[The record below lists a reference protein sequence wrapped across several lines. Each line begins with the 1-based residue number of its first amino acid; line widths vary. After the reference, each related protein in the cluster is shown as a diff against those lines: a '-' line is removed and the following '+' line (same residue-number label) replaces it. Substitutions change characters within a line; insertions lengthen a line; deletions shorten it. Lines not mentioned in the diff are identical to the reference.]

1 MNKYKFEDSQTGKSK
16 RVYIQHTEDDITV
29 TLPDES
35 GKLLTTNNL
44 DLIKEKSK
52 EFSSQY
58 DFILKPD
65 IEEVYPDRTTTDRNI
80 KISTYR
86 TTSYFQ
92 EDHKFTEWQA
102 YDPTK
107 DRLLDF
113 TKDVRFKDSWYP
125 EVSTKDLG
133 KECKIRYR
141 FYSDDVVSPWSDYI
155 TVPELQRRINKLLH
169 VDESVFPPV
178 LEWSKFDDVMDPVI
192 NHNGIKIIVNDKLL
206 YSVPNVNTNAFIYN
220 REIPTN
226 VLNTIDF
233 TNKDTDPYSK
243 KENNVSIEYTNGKET
258 ITDSLRFYNYGFK
271 LVGDNPIYFNPDKNT
286 LDIKAND
293 IKVATVN
300 NIDVNKGILYHNKG
314 YLVYK
319 CDIDIVKDDKVLK
332 TIEDFSIDYSKVEEE
347 QTVIDINNLVLDYN
361 LDVNDKLRFDIR
373 LKTVLSDSNYELVF
387 KLPSIHYIV
396 LKPKIVNITKLEAF
410 DYYLEKE
417 EPYRKA
423 TSSFMRSKENT
434 QPVIVYTLDDN
445 LKMDKLPD
453 TLVISFRHANLF
465 PSSNSEWIYTY
476 QLSQHFGFYYGGKTV
491 KDNIKNLELK
501 KDFLK
506 QDAVFSNLMEKD
518 DILFKFNIKEGL
530 DKGNI
535 VIKDNKLYLY
545 IDIDTYKNMLN
556 APILVNTLN
565 SDRMSELRD
574 KDSVKYNEEF
584 KNKYKDT
591 YNEKEL
597 NERLTRSGD
606 LQLFGIRSYFIQN
619 QFHSNE
625 EQCYLVSS
633 IGNLVERRIDQHP
646 ELFHGYTEFNKFP
659 IDYNVFYDIYF
670 KDNELDIMGNKL
682 DSNTM
687 DMFNLFSAKS
697 YRWNSYDIYYN
708 MRLPI
713 ASTNV
718 KIEQNNFIDSLDN
731 VFKFKLHID
740 IDMYRAVTDYQD
752 SFELLKEL
760 YKVGHTDDRDTRDKI
775 EKRRSELQDDTLT
788 ITKLTRDELYN
799 VFPKWLKITGIVFC
813 IKTIGDGLEDKKDIP
828 NNVIKKIN
836 NKDYFNFNNETYQK
850 MDGYYTGIL
859 IPYKSDNI
867 SIDTDGKISNI
878 ILDIDSNTI
887 NNAISY
893 RYLSEVCVAYIE
905 TNLGVISCCT
915 FDMLTSLYNL
925 TQSKLDNSRYGNL
938 KLFTTYFKENSY
950 STYNDLL
957 LKNKSL
963 VKPGFDLD
971 NRSPNLVETNGEKIN
986 IQSNDNK
993 ELILSFKIPA
1003 NDPYI
1008 DNSTINNNNDTF
1020 KYMFTY
1026 YNRIN
1031 NSDRKITDIHIVIVD
1046 KDTNKTIF
1054 TTDLDYFNTT
1064 IDNEGNRVFNLKV
1077 IDSVDKKDMINR
1089 ALEVNICYS
1098 TVADYSNSTKVNIV
1112 HVVELPVLDDN
1123 LKTILET
1130 SKVPFKIQMV
1140 SMNDMDN
1147 GLRDVESII
1156 YDNPIDTNNIDY
1168 TEYRLN
1174 EVFTKGM
1181 RTTYRET
1188 MEAFDLLQVSN
1199 TINVSFGTEDIIAK
1213 ITNGDYNSL
1222 GEIIYGHMQLSKFNS
1237 ILEMPIKI
1245 EDTEHI
1251 TTYTN
1256 SYPELLKLYSIN
1268 MQNCF
1273 IYNLDHKFILRPSN
1287 NIYVIYDTGEFK
1299 KIDTGVLGLDFREL
1313 GNEFSLKIPT
1323 QEEVDNINKSRER
1336 PIRFNIELEEYLEEH
1351 TTIDNIKDNKSF
1363 IDKIKEVC
1371 NLAEYSMI
1379 ILEFKY
1385 LLLTT
1390 GNQKQGTYVDVTE
1403 ELEKHTGVKH
1413 YPFYMCIQV
1422 GDTMNPVFA
1431 TNDISKGY
1439 SLQYDIN
1446 NYKQQVESE
1455 CHPIVKDN
1463 NTEYKDIYDVT
1474 YLSDS
1479 TILNTYAYD
1488 SKYIFNNKYRIN
1500 YLHKYGDPDLNYDNP
1515 SYDFIRYG
1523 FINSAYNGIGTE
1535 EFVYPYFA
1543 KEKDKNYQLNN
1554 KHGHFDT
1561 VEYLRTTDPLLKIAN
1576 PLYYIVKDYDLTLLN
1591 KTDVKPIINTF
1602 YYNKNN
1608 AICNSN
1614 FIGINLVSRDPC
1626 VNRQDMLDIT
1636 DTKYP
1641 IYVNSK
1647 ILNPNL
1653 VNFKVDIAKL
1663 MGFERSPELDNNVSY
1678 SGVSVATDIIELR
1691 HNILLYNSSEK
1702 YEEYRKDLITLRDM
1716 EYDRNNPDLA
1726 QYGRGIIDSLDPY
1739 LTNKRMMLRYELPKA
1754 INDMVLIKK
1763 DDPVSFTDVNKF
1775 LQSIVYLYPTFEIKS
1790 INSLTMRDSIATIY
1804 PEYKNG
1810 RRRYYDDRRPY
1821 YDVIDNIDNHWLDNY
1836 CLRRDNQFRDKMLW
1850 DPGLMYRYH
1859 IAVQDNKTPY
1869 PTDDYILSYLFFFTK
1884 VNITKFKLFSY
1895 LKEHDYK
1902 IIDLCLLHHNDT
1914 TFNHPGKVYKRFRW
1928 PLEGY
1933 TLYTNRFGIKDINFN
1948 IDVNE
1953 KGAVSSKFIYKDNN
1967 DTQKEFIIKTDKENT
1982 KFDGNIDYFNIL
1994 THNKIAIPPNVTS
2007 LNDIREYLVS
2017 LLNTSLVDYDPN
2029 IKYTVIDVKFDNTD
2043 DPTIVDGAI
2052 LRPIYKNVDTGD
2064 IINANVNIAK
2074 PKLIGKDL
2082 RLFSRPTWS
2091 AVGGNSAPY
2100 GNSGVDN
2107 LTYQVDG
2114 MAISVPKGRRFE
2126 IYRNIPKETYIR
2138 AGYFDL
2144 SKFKDKF
2151 DNDRIKYAI
2160 PIGYIR
2166 LFNLHKDGKSHI
2178 QLGRGYNTIKVYNTS
2193 DNINYEK
2200 PIETRDVNFLG
2211 YDIKFSHGQSFAIR
2225 VNYYIDFENNK
2236 DIEINDK
2243 YHTWLVFDVV
2253 NELPEGFV
2261 AEDEDIFF
2269 KYNRIIDLHVK
2280 DKDDVTDEEIN
2291 KLSIKDTGMVIPS
2304 YLDKNDPTNVYY
2316 IDNIRFFTYK
2326 GSGDDNYN
2334 TRAAI
2339 YFNVI
2344 RRNPDG
2350 TTTVHYGHGW
2360 NHGEPD
2366 SYAEIGNDGTYVGI
2380 NINKIEYK
2388 LGDPEIH
2395 NKEENNDIYTV
2406 EFHINETNKKAKLD
2420 NNNTWQDTGVFLPNY
2435 EFLKDSYGIKC
2446 KDVNGADVKVDI
2458 RDRHIW
2464 LYVTD
2469 KNSDAVT
2476 ISIYSDYLPGGKK
2489 DINIE
2494 LPSKKP
2500 EPEKPNVEQ
2509 PEEGE
2514 KEITTENTLYG
2525 LALLSHSRNNNIN
2538 DPMYL
2543 NYKDY
2548 TAIKIKNRFNITP
2561 VKDKLYKE
2569 VGYLA
2574 FDNFKTTSDTI
2585 SFRIRSDKI
2594 YLVNIWESDKKQW
2607 LIFKDSIN
2615 IYKTKEDYINKNVY
2629 DRTDMLTERNILPG
2643 YYIGLTIEKQYNFET
2658 QTHSP
2663 YTHDVELIIQ
2673 VVNTLPKENE
2683 YFEYPFFQYPKGD
2696 LLNMVEG
2703 DNRTVEANIDRSLV
2717 DDGSKDKIFVDGLEF
2732 KLDTDPDQPIA
2743 VFLFGL
2749 KYRDKNGVVS
2759 TLMSKS
2765 TTYFRYLEPDENF
2778 ISLPIKV
2785 KKKREPEPGPN
2796 PVLPGYE
2803 PEPNPNPEP
2812 SPNPSPD
2819 PGDKPDDEP
2828 DGMLYNVTVLSY
2840 SNLNS
2845 GIHPYYYNNK
2855 DYNAIT
2861 FEEQFNVT
2869 PTKDKLYIRNG
2880 FLSLDKFYTREG
2892 SVKLEISTDALVL
2905 ANIWRSKSISPK
2917 HWLTFKKYFN
2927 IYNNEEDFNNRKI
2940 SKQVELLTQEH
2951 TTVGSYIGITIDKE
2965 YDFTT
2970 QTYNEYK
2977 HDVEIVI
2984 EVVNDL
2990 PGDEDDYFCHPFFA
3004 IGPGYT
3010 NPEEIAD
3017 EIKNNGYS
3025 DEIEYCINPFLY
3037 NDEKENDK
3045 IFVDDIEVKLTKY
3058 EAELIILFSL
3068 KYRDKNGVVSTILPK
3083 ATSDVNNLLPTDTY
3097 LSFIVKS

>member
-16 RVYIQHTEDDITV
+16 QVHIQHTEDDITI

-125 EVSTKDLG
+125 EVSNNDLG

-178 LEWSKFDDVMDPVI
+178 LEWSKFEDVMDPVI
-192 NHNGIKIIVNDKLL
+192 NHNCIKIIVNDKLL
-206 YSVPNVNTNAFIYN
+206 YNVPNVNTNAFIYN

-243 KENNVSIEYTNGKET
+243 KENNVFIEYTNGKET

-286 LDIKAND
+286 LDIKANN

-347 QTVIDINNLVLDYN
+347 QTVIDINNLILDYN

-373 LKTVLSDSNYELVF
+373 LRTILSDSNYELIF

-465 PSSNSEWIYTY
+465 SGSNSEWIYTY
-476 QLSQHFGFYYGGKTV
+476 QLNQHFGYYYGGKTV

-530 DKGNI
+530 NKGNI

-556 APILVNTLN
+556 APILVNTFN
-565 SDRMSELRD
+565 SYRMVELRD
-574 KDSVKYNEEF
+574 EDSTKYNEEF
-584 KNKYKDT
+584 KNKYKDV

-597 NERLTRSGD
+597 NERLERSGD
-606 LQLFGIRSYFIQN
+606 LQIFGIRSYFIQN
-619 QFHSNE
+619 KFHSNE
-625 EQCYLVSS
+625 EQCYLFSS

-659 IDYNVFYDIYF
+659 MDYNVFYDIYF

-731 VFKFKLHID
+731 IFKFKLHID

-813 IKTIGDGLEDKKDIP
+813 IITIGDGLEDKKDIP

-850 MDGYYTGIL
+850 MDGYYNGIL
-859 IPYKSDNI
+859 IPYRSNNI

-963 VKPGFDLD
+963 VKPGLDLD
-971 NRSPNLVETNGEKIN
+971 NRSPNLVETNGEKIS

-1020 KYMFTY
+1020 KYMFTH

-1064 IDNEGNRVFNLKV
+1064 IDNNGNRVFNLKV

-1112 HVVELPVLDDN
+1112 YVVELPVLDDN

-1147 GLRDVESII
+1147 GLRDGESII

-1188 MEAFDLLQVSN
+1188 MEAINLEEISN

-1213 ITNGDYNSL
+1213 ISSGDHSSL
-1222 GEIIYGHMQLSKFNS
+1222 GEIRYGSIQLAKFNS
-1237 ILEMPIKI
+1237 ILEMPVA
-1245 EDTEHI
+1245 DTSIVRRGKRKVRE
-1251 TTYTN
+1251 TTYH
-1256 SYPELLKLYSIN
+1256 SYPEPLKLYSIN

-1313 GNEFSLKIPT
+1313 GNEFSIKIPT
-1323 QEEVDNINKSRER
+1323 REEIDNINKNNEINNER
-1336 PIRFNIELEEYLEEH
+1336 QLRFNFDLEEYIANH
-1351 TTIDNIKDNKSF
+1351 TTIDNIKDNNSF
-1363 IDKIKEVC
+1363 INKIKEVC
-1371 NLAEYSMI
+1371 NLTEYSML

-1403 ELEKHTGVKH
+1403 ELEKHTGIKH
-1413 YPFYMCIQV
+1413 YPFYVCIQV
-1422 GDTMNPVFA
+1422 SDAMNTIFA
-1431 TNDISKGY
+1431 TNDISNGY
-1439 SLQYDIN
+1439 SVQYNIDT
-1446 NYKQQVESE
+1446 YKQQIENE
-1455 CHPIVKDN
+1455 CHPIIKYTN
-1463 NTEYKDIYDVT
+1463 NDYKDIYNVT

-1479 TILNTYAYD
+1479 TILNSYAYD
-1488 SKYIFNNKYRIN
+1488 NRYIFNNDYRIK
-1500 YLHKYGDPDLNYDNP
+1500 YVHEYGDPDLNLDNH
-1515 SYDFIRYG
+1515 SYNCITYG
-1523 FINSAYNGIGTE
+1523 FINSAYNGIGTD
-1535 EFVYPYFA
+1535 EFVYPYIA
-1543 KEKDKNYQLNN
+1543 KEKDWIYRDGEYIRKH
-1554 KHGHFDT
+1554 KHGDFDM
-1561 VEYLRTTDPLLKIAN
+1561 VEYKKVITPLLKIEN
-1576 PLYYIVKDYDLTLLN
+1576 PLYHIVKDYNLTLLN
-1591 KTDVKPIINTF
+1591 KTDIKPIINTF

-1614 FIGINLVSRDPC
+1614 FIGIHLVSRDPC

-1636 DTKYP
+1636 DNKYP
-1641 IYVNSK
+1641 IYVNNK

-1653 VNFKVDIAKL
+1653 INFKAKSTRL
-1663 MGFERSPELDNNVSY
+1663 WDWHSGIDRDNNVSY
-1678 SGVSVATDIIELR
+1678 VGRNVAIGIGNVRYDEENDYKNDPER
-1691 HNILLYNSSEK
+1691 YEK
-1702 YEEYRKDLITLRDM
+1702 KRKDLILLRDV

-1739 LTNKRMMLRYELPKA
+1739 VSNKRMMLRYELPKV
-1754 INDMVLIKK
+1754 INDMKLINKN
-1763 DDPVSFTDVNKF
+1763 DPVSYSKVNDF
-1775 LQSIVYLYPTFEIKS
+1775 LRSIVYLYPTFEIRS
-1790 INSLTMRDSIATIY
+1790 IDSKAMMNLIATIY
-1804 PEYKNG
+1804 PKYQNKD
-1810 RRRYYDDRRPY
+1810 RIYYANDDR
-1821 YDVIDNIDNHWLDNY
+1821 IDNWLDSY
-1836 CLRRDNQFRDKMLW
+1836 CLKQDNQFRDKTIW

-1859 IAVQDNKTPY
+1859 IAIQENKTPY
-1869 PTDDYILSYLFFFTK
+1869 PTDDFILSYLFFFTK

-1902 IIDLCLLHHNDT
+1902 IIDLCLLHHNDK

-1953 KGAVSSKFIYKDNN
+1953 KGEVSSKFIYKDSN

-2007 LNDIREYLVS
+2007 LDDIREHLVN

-2029 IKYTVIDVKFDNTD
+2029 VKYTVIDVKFDNTD
-2043 DPTIVDGAI
+2043 DPTIVDGAV

-2082 RLFSRPTWS
+2082 RLWSRPTWS

-2107 LTYQVDG
+2107 LTYQVDN
-2114 MAISVPKGRRFE
+2114 MALTIPKGRRFE
-2126 IYRNIPKETYIR
+2126 IYRNVPKETYIR
-2138 AGYFDL
+2138 AGYLDL
-2144 SKFKDKF
+2144 SKFKDKY
-2151 DNDRIKYAI
+2151 DRNKVKYVI
-2160 PIGYIR
+2160 PDTNIR
-2166 LFNLHKDGKSHI
+2166 LMNLHKDNKSLI
-2178 QLGRGYNTIKVYNTS
+2178 YLGARYNTIKVYNTS
-2193 DNINYEK
+2193 DNIDYEN
-2200 PIETRDVNFLG
+2200 PIRSQNVSYLG
-2211 YDIKFSHGQSFAIR
+2211 YDIEFSHGQSFAIR
-2225 VNYYIDFENNK
+2225 VNYYYDFETGK
-2236 DIEINDK
+2236 YIDIDDK

-2253 NELPEGFV
+2253 DKLPEGVV

-2269 KYNRIIDLHVK
+2269 KYNRTIDLYVK
-2280 DKDDVTDEEIN
+2280 DPDDVTD
-2291 KLSIKDTGMVIPS
+2291 K
-2304 YLDKNDPTNVYY
+2304 
-2316 IDNIRFFTYK
+2316 
-2326 GSGDDNYN
+2326 
-2334 TRAAI
+2334 
-2339 YFNVI
+2339 
-2344 RRNPDG
+2344 
-2350 TTTVHYGHGW
+2350 
-2360 NHGEPD
+2360 
-2366 SYAEIGNDGTYVGI
+2366 
-2380 NINKIEYK
+2380 
-2388 LGDPEIH
+2388 
-2395 NKEENNDIYTV
+2395 
-2406 EFHINETNKKAKLD
+2406 
-2420 NNNTWQDTGVFLPNY
+2420 
-2435 EFLKDSYGIKC
+2435 
-2446 KDVNGADVKVDI
+2446 
-2458 RDRHIW
+2458 
-2464 LYVTD
+2464 
-2469 KNSDAVT
+2469 
-2476 ISIYSDYLPGGKK
+2476 
-2489 DINIE
+2489 
-2494 LPSKKP
+2494 
-2500 EPEKPNVEQ
+2500 
-2509 PEEGE
+2509 
-2514 KEITTENTLYG
+2514 
-2525 LALLSHSRNNNIN
+2525 
-2538 DPMYL
+2538 
-2543 NYKDY
+2543 
-2548 TAIKIKNRFNITP
+2548 
-2561 VKDKLYKE
+2561 
-2569 VGYLA
+2569 
-2574 FDNFKTTSDTI
+2574 
-2585 SFRIRSDKI
+2585 
-2594 YLVNIWESDKKQW
+2594 
-2607 LIFKDSIN
+2607 
-2615 IYKTKEDYINKNVY
+2615 
-2629 DRTDMLTERNILPG
+2629 
-2643 YYIGLTIEKQYNFET
+2643 
-2658 QTHSP
+2658 
-2663 YTHDVELIIQ
+2663 
-2673 VVNTLPKENE
+2673 
-2683 YFEYPFFQYPKGD
+2683 
-2696 LLNMVEG
+2696 
-2703 DNRTVEANIDRSLV
+2703 
-2717 DDGSKDKIFVDGLEF
+2717 
-2732 KLDTDPDQPIA
+2732 
-2743 VFLFGL
+2743 
-2749 KYRDKNGVVS
+2749 
-2759 TLMSKS
+2759 
-2765 TTYFRYLEPDENF
+2765 
-2778 ISLPIKV
+2778 
-2785 KKKREPEPGPN
+2785 
-2796 PVLPGYE
+2796 
-2803 PEPNPNPEP
+2803 
-2812 SPNPSPD
+2812 
-2819 PGDKPDDEP
+2819 
-2828 DGMLYNVTVLSY
+2828 
-2840 SNLNS
+2840 
-2845 GIHPYYYNNK
+2845 
-2855 DYNAIT
+2855 
-2861 FEEQFNVT
+2861 
-2869 PTKDKLYIRNG
+2869 
-2880 FLSLDKFYTREG
+2880 
-2892 SVKLEISTDALVL
+2892 
-2905 ANIWRSKSISPK
+2905 
-2917 HWLTFKKYFN
+2917 
-2927 IYNNEEDFNNRKI
+2927 
-2940 SKQVELLTQEH
+2940 
-2951 TTVGSYIGITIDKE
+2951 
-2965 YDFTT
+2965 
-2970 QTYNEYK
+2970 
-2977 HDVEIVI
+2977 
-2984 EVVNDL
+2984 
-2990 PGDEDDYFCHPFFA
+2990 
-3004 IGPGYT
+3004 
-3010 NPEEIAD
+3010 
-3017 EIKNNGYS
+3017 
-3025 DEIEYCINPFLY
+3025 
-3037 NDEKENDK
+3037 
-3045 IFVDDIEVKLTKY
+3045 
-3058 EAELIILFSL
+3058 
-3068 KYRDKNGVVSTILPK
+3068 
-3083 ATSDVNNLLPTDTY
+3083 
-3097 LSFIVKS
+3097 